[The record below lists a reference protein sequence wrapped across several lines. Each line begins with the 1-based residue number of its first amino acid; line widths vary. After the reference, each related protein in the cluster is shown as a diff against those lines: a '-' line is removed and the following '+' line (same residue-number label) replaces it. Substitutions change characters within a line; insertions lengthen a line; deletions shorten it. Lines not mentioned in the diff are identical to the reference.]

1 MSIKFGIFLKI
12 FVKINQIDYN
22 IFIFSKI
29 YNIKNEEENIIMKKE
44 INTDKKKFIFALN
57 FFPIAGIVVIAFV
70 FIAVFFVVINNYFT
84 NAQNIYKEHIA
95 KSTTFL
101 AQKELNSSYNFV
113 NFLYVNKAEYL
124 KKELIEDVE
133 MGYSVIK
140 TLHQENLSLDIIKKS
155 LENMRFFDDK
165 SGYFFVYDLKGDVLY
180 MHIKKSLEGKNLYN
194 YKDIKGTYIIR
205 KIINYFKKYNQG
217 FFEWYYIY
225 PKTKRIEKK
234 IGFAKVYRPLNIFIG
249 SAIYET
255 TIKKAVKKQIK
266 NLFPIMTKDFSY
278 KFIIYDSKGNV
289 IFSNNKQFKNK
300 NIYNINVDGKYIV
313 QNVIK
318 NAKKDKI
325 FSFEGKN
332 IWDNHIYQ
340 RFFRYYPKL
349 NLYIGVKV
357 DKTNLQQK
365 ILKQK
370 NKMDEVVKEII
381 SHFIIAGIAFI
392 IIIFIVDVFIV
403 KWLEQLFIKY
413 ENELIKQ
420 KEKAKA
426 SEKAKAE
433 FLANMSHEIRT
444 PLNAMFGFIT
454 ILKEKEMD
462 NESRKYLNIIEKS
475 GKNLL
480 TIIND
485 ILDFSKIESGK
496 MTIEKIEFNPKE
508 EIEIIRNLFSSSASQ
523 KNILLKFDENNLKWN
538 IVSDPT
544 RIKQVISNLLS
555 NAIKFTPE
563 NKKIILNV
571 KYDENKEELSVEIID
586 EGIGIPKDKLN
597 TIFDSFSQADNSTT
611 RKYGGSGLGLTISS
625 KLIEL
630 LGGKL
635 KVESEIGKGS
645 KFYFTIPAKKTKLI
659 PKKEKKEIKKTLDEK
674 FDKYI
679 LVVEDNPANQ
689 MFMEVIL
696 DKMGVKFDMAND
708 GIEAVEKFKQN
719 KYDVILMD
727 ENMPNM
733 DGIEATKRIREI
745 ERENH
750 LNHIAIVALTANA
763 MDGDKEKFILAGMD
777 FYLSKPVDIEKL
789 KNILR
794 NIK

>member
-1 MSIKFGIFLKI
+1 M
-12 FVKINQIDYN
+12 
-22 IFIFSKI
+22 
-29 YNIKNEEENIIMKKE
+29 
-44 INTDKKKFIFALN
+44 
-57 FFPIAGIVVIAFV
+57 
-70 FIAVFFVVINNYFT
+70 
-84 NAQNIYKEHIA
+84 
-95 KSTTFL
+95 
-101 AQKELNSSYNFV
+101 
-113 NFLYVNKAEYL
+113 
-124 KKELIEDVE
+124 
-133 MGYSVIK
+133 
-140 TLHQENLSLDIIKKS
+140 
-155 LENMRFFDDK
+155 
-165 SGYFFVYDLKGDVLY
+165 
-180 MHIKKSLEGKNLYN
+180 
-194 YKDIKGTYIIR
+194 
-205 KIINYFKKYNQG
+205 
-217 FFEWYYIY
+217 
-225 PKTKRIEKK
+225 
-234 IGFAKVYRPLNIFIG
+234 
-249 SAIYET
+249 
-255 TIKKAVKKQIK
+255 
-266 NLFPIMTKDFSY
+266 
-278 KFIIYDSKGNV
+278 
-289 IFSNNKQFKNK
+289 
-300 NIYNINVDGKYIV
+300 
-313 QNVIK
+313 
-318 NAKKDKI
+318 
-325 FSFEGKN
+325 
-332 IWDNHIYQ
+332 
-340 RFFRYYPKL
+340 
-349 NLYIGVKV
+349 KV

-370 NKMDEVVKEII
+370 NKMDAVVKDII
-381 SHFIIAGIAFI
+381 TQFVIAGIVFI
-392 IIIFIVDVFIV
+392 IIILIADVFIV

-413 ENELIKQ
+413 EDELIEQ

-426 SEKAKAE
+426 SENVKAE

-454 ILKEKEMD
+454 ILKEKDMD
-462 NESRKYLNIIEKS
+462 DESRKYLNIIEKS

-496 MTIEKIEFNPKE
+496 MNIEKIEFNPKE
-508 EIEIIRNLFSSSASQ
+508 EIEIIKNLFTSSASQ

-571 KYDENKEELSVEIID
+571 KYDENKEELSVEITD
-586 EGIGIPKDKLN
+586 EGVGIPKDKLN

-635 KVESEIGKGS
+635 KVESEVGKGS

-708 GIEAVEKFKQN
+708 GVEAVKKFKQN

-733 DGIEATKRIREI
+733 HGIEATQKIRQI

-750 LNHIAIVALTANA
+750 LNHITIVALTANA